1 MKKKEYCE
9 AEIEIILLRSADIIT
24 TSMPGEDYDDDDGPL
39 DNNHVIEKDGWA

>member
-9 AEIEIILLRSADIIT
+9 AEIDIILLASADIIT
-24 TSMPGEDYDDDDGPL
+24 TSIPGEDDGDDGPL